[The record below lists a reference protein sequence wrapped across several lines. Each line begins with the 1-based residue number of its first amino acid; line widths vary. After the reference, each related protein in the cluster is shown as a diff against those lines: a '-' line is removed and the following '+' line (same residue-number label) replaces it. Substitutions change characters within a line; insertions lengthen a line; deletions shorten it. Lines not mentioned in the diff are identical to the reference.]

1 MSYNYINNNDEN
13 FYVNN
18 YDGIYI
24 NNGTLNEYKNNQHNY
39 NMNNYGNRV
48 ATRQIKYDTPQIDV
62 YQPIGYNYNNQHI
75 KDISSIPS
83 NSEIELYKKNKFV
96 STPNKFQDYN
106 GHFST
111 PIRSGSPTRKTIS
124 NIFAATS
131 HIREPGTFDGNNPY
145 INWMKSNTN
154 NHFAPNSDK
163 FTSNSDK
170 FTPNLDKFTPNLDI
184 SSSNPYNYA
193 FILKVI
199 LFIILI
205 LLMVVLCIYSAK
217 TSNNKKL
224 KNYNLLNNS
233 DL

>member
-24 NNGTLNEYKNNQHNY
+24 NNGTLNEYINNQYNY
-39 NMNNYGNRV
+39 NRNNYGNRV
-48 ATRQIKYDTPQIDV
+48 ATRQIKYDTPRIDV

-96 STPNKFQDYN
+96 STPDKFQNYN

-131 HIREPGTFDGNNPY
+131 HIREPETFDGNNPY
-145 INWMKSNTN
+145 IDWMKPNN
-154 NHFAPNSDK
+154 NHF
-163 FTSNSDK
+163 TSNNNHFNSSNKDH
-170 FTPNLDKFTPNLDI
+170 FNSSNSQI
-184 SSSNPYNYA
+184 SSYNPYNYA

-199 LFIILI
+199 LFIILMI
-205 LLMVVLCIYSAK
+205 LVVVLCVYSAK
-217 TSNNKKL
+217 TSNKKL
-224 KNYNLLNNS
+224 NKSNYKAINGALLDNCG
-233 DL
+233 

>member
-24 NNGTLNEYKNNQHNY
+24 NNGTLNENKNY
-39 NMNNYGNRV
+39 NRNNYDRNNYERSNIRGNRV
-48 ATRQIKYDTPQIDV
+48 VSRQMKYDNPRVDL

-83 NSEIELYKKNKFV
+83 NSEIELYKKNNFV
-96 STPNKFQDYN
+96 STPNNLGDYN
-106 GHFST
+106 GHFSL

-131 HIREPGTFDGNNPY
+131 YPREPEAFDGDNPY
-145 INWMKSNTN
+145 INWMRPDA
-154 NHFAPNSDK
+154 NHVSPINKDHFNPLNIQS
-163 FTSNSDK
+163 
-170 FTPNLDKFTPNLDI
+170 

-199 LFIILI
+199 LFIILMI
-205 LLMVVLCIYSAK
+205 LVVVLCVYSAK
-217 TSNNKKL
+217 TSNNKKIKSSNKL
-224 KNYNLLNNS
+224 FTNDDCS
-233 DL
+233 